1 MNYNHSETGK
11 PRVLDQVRETIRIK
25 HYSIRTE
32 QIYVQWIR
40 RYILFHNKR
49 HPKNMGEKEINA
61 FLKHLAV
68 NRNVTASTQ
77 SQALSAIMFLYKEV
91 IGEEIGFVENIY
103 RAKKPRRLPVV
114 FSRQEIREIMRHLS
128 GEKWLIANIIYG
140 AGLRLMECLRLRVKD
155 VDFSYNQIT
164 VRDGK
169 GQQDRITTL
178 PEYIKHPLIKHLE
191 KVWRIHQ
198 KDLKEGYGS
207 VYMPYA
213 LSRKYRNVGREWG
226 WQYVFPSRNRSVDPR
241 SGKVR
246 RHHLNQQVLQRAI
259 KAAIRKAAINK
270 QGSSHCLR
278 HSFATHLLE
287 DGYDIRSIQELLG
300 HKDVKTTMVYTH
312 VLKRGGQ
319 GVKSPADR
327 L

>member
-1 MNYNHSETGK
+1 MNRNYPKAVK
-11 PRVLDQVRETIRIK
+11 PRLLDQVREIIRTK

-32 QIYVQWIR
+32 QTYVQWIR
-40 RYILFHNKR
+40 RYIYFHNKR
-49 HPKNMGEKEINA
+49 HPKDMGEREINA

-77 SQALSAIMFLYKEV
+77 TQALSAILFLYKEV
-91 IGEEIGFVENIY
+91 LRQDIDYIDNIY
-103 RAKKPRRLPVV
+103 RAKKPKRLPVV
-114 FSRQEIREIMRHLS
+114 FAREEIRKIMQHLS
-128 GEKWLIANIIYG
+128 GEKWLMANLLYG
-140 AGLRLMECLRLRVKD
+140 AGIRLMECLRLRVKD
-155 VDFSYNQIT
+155 IDFSYSQIT

-169 GQQDRITTL
+169 GNQDRITML
-178 PEYIKHPLIKHLE
+178 PEIVKHPLKEHLK
-191 KVWRIHQ
+191 KVWQIHQ
-198 KDLKEGYGS
+198 KDLKEGYGR
-207 VYMPYA
+207 VYLPYA
-213 LSRKYRNVGREWG
+213 IARKYRNADREWG
-226 WQYVFPSRNRSVDPR
+226 WQYAFPSKNRSVDPR
-241 SGKVR
+241 SGEIR
-246 RHHLNQQVLQRAI
+246 RHHLNPQVLQRAI
-259 KAAIRKAAINK
+259 KAAIKNAAINK
-270 QGSSHCLR
+270 QGSSHSLR